1 MCVVCDTGTADV
13 CQVRSCMGFVFW
25 LSIVIK
31 REGIISYSKDQKMEE
46 AEEDAESDLG
56 KEGEEEAEE
65 ESAESDLGK
74 EEHFSFLFSC
84 FINIELFLLFIELDM
99 EGIITP
105 DKNVSQEMGDPL
117 LEVTEDMRD
126 KAQEERVQG
135 SICISDGI
143 FLSA

>member
-1 MCVVCDTGTADV
+1 MCDTGTADL
-13 CQVRSCMGFVFW
+13 CLVRSGMGFVFW

-31 REGIISYSKDQKMEE
+31 WEGIISYSKDQKMEE

-84 FINIELFLLFIELDM
+84 FINIELFPLFIELDM

-105 DKNVSQEMGDPL
+105 DENVSQEMAEPL

-135 SICISDGI
+135 TICISDGI

>member
-1 MCVVCDTGTADV
+1 
-13 CQVRSCMGFVFW
+13 
-25 LSIVIK
+25 
-31 REGIISYSKDQKMEE
+31 MEE

-105 DKNVSQEMGDPL
+105 DENVSQEMGDPL